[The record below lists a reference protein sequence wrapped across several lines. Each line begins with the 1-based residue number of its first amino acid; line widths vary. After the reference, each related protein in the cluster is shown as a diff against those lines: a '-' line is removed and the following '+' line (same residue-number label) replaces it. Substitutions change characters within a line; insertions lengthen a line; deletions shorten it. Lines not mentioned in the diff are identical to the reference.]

1 VVPTNGRSMIMVV
14 AVVVVD
20 ENFCDCAVA
29 ISHFVS
35 VPRDVE
41 IVPRESSVL
50 YSLFYW
56 LAQPV

>member
-1 VVPTNGRSMIMVV
+1 MIMVV